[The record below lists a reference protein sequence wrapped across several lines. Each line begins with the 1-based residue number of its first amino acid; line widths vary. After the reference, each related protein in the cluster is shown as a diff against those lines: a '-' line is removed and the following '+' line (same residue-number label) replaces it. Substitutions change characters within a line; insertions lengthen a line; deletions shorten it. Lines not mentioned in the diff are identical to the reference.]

1 MKLARRRF
9 LHLAGAAA
17 ALPAAARVATAQTY
31 PARTVRF
38 IVPFGPASGT
48 DITARL
54 FADRLAARWGKPV
67 VVENRPGGD
76 SIVAIG
82 AFVGANDDHTL
93 LFVPVGTFA
102 VHPFLYEKLPYD
114 AERDLMP
121 IAGVTTIVLAVSTSE
136 SLKVGSLGELVAL
149 ARAQPGTLNAAAA
162 AGNADFLLFGF
173 FKSGGLQVAKV
184 PYRDILQAPN
194 DLAEGRIQ
202 VLMSSLAI
210 VQAQMQAGKV
220 KVLAVTSRERA
231 PTAPDAPTAAE
242 AGYPALELESLVGL
256 FGPRGMPGELRERIA
271 DDLRAV
277 AAADP
282 VIATRLAATAQI
294 VNVRGPAEFAAGIAQ
309 QRAKLAAVAKA
320 LDIKPAQ

>member
-1 MKLARRRF
+1 MARLVLLIALA
-9 LHLAGAAA
+9 LGWHGIAAA
-17 ALPAAARVATAQTY
+17 QDY
-31 PARTVRF
+31 PTRPVRF
-38 IVPFGPASGT
+38 ILPYGPAAGV
-48 DITARL
+48 DISARL
-54 FADRLAARWGKPV
+54 LADRLTARWGKPV

-220 KVLAVTSRERA
+220 KVLAVTSGKRA

-309 QRAKLAAVAKA
+309 QRAKLAAIAKA